1 MKLTIIY
8 SELDKI
14 RKKIAQYQSK
24 AKKLKVDYHTS
35 LKLLSE
41 PYSKEMNQGIID
53 YVSDLFPIHKSKRVA
68 VKVIDIEV
76 EGEMFALNDWMVV
89 GAVEKLKGKKE
100 NNTIISIFMDDIE
113 VDYSEF
119 KNFKN
124 ICEHCNTKR
133 DRNSIYILQ
142 NKNDSSRLLVG
153 KSCLKDFTGHASPEL
168 IAQALRYLQTIT
180 IGDEYFKIPRMRVEI
195 YLKEV
200 LFSATLQVKHH
211 GYVTGEAS
219 ERNKTPSTKEA
230 VIEYFKS
237 DTKVKLPEK
246 LVKEIEKEVEGTI
259 KYYQQIKPKSMFEQ
273 NMQALSEMKT
283 IPQDKIGIACY
294 MVEGYRKMLA
304 RQAEQTRREQEQRK
318 MKDTSK
324 HFGEIK
330 KRYSRPLLLI
340 RTNFLGSGQFGDSY
354 VHTFKDE
361 DENIFS
367 WFTSKDGEAI
377 MEGKDS
383 KEFNMWKFT
392 VKDFDEW
399 KEIKQTKITRAKIQD
414 ETSNKPSKKKRNPG
428 QKESLNEKEITL
440 INDIIENDNVLLRD
454 LMDKD
459 EIKVANGL
467 VKKGI
472 LHKGTSEGKR
482 NLVQFS
488 VIDTEILDTDSYLEN
503 PRRKKTRRR
512 KDELPNEVGYGKNKK
527 MNDEVYALKRA
538 VMNII
543 YEVKSEIPNLPRITV
558 RITENHQGE
567 KAHVVGTGTM
577 DKRVVIWFPEQL
589 VKKYKKLN
597 YLRFRAIV
605 LHEIG
610 HAAFKLKHDEK
621 CVIMAPVLKRTPS
634 EIEQAQFI
642 QKLKKL
648 SSKFKRKKDLII

>member
-340 RTNFLGSGQFGDSY
+340 RTNFIGSGQFGDRY

-361 DENIFS
+361 DENIFT
-367 WFTSKDGEAI
+367 WFTSKDSEAI

-392 VKDFDEW
+392 IKDFDEW
-399 KEIKQTKITRAKIQD
+399 NKIKQTKITRAKIQD
-414 ETSNKPSKKKRNPG
+414 EKKIKTSKKKNP
-428 QKESLNEKEITL
+428 
-440 INDIIENDNVLLRD
+440 V
-454 LMDKD
+454 
-459 EIKVANGL
+459 
-467 VKKGI
+467 
-472 LHKGTSEGKR
+472 
-482 NLVQFS
+482 
-488 VIDTEILDTDSYLEN
+488 EN